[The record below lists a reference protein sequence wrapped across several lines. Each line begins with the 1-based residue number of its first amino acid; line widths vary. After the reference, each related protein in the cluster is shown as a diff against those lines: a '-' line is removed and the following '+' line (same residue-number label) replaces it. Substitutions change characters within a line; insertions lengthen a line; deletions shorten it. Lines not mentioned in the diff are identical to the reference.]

1 MGYEENE
8 FRKFTPKY
16 PQIGILIYIYIYY
29 YMIIYV
35 YMVGGFNPSE
45 KNESQLGWLFPIY
58 RITKNVPN
66 HQPVHMYIYRE
77 RESL

>member
-45 KNESQLGWLFPIY
+45 KNESQLG
-58 RITKNVPN
+58 
-66 HQPVHMYIYRE
+66 
-77 RESL
+77 